1 MILHRWLSL
10 RRSKSNITKSNFIV
24 LSCFGLLFAV
34 LQFLFL
40 SLAEAQ
46 TYNKIEFV
54 YNIEQMKGHLEQAIV
69 NKENGNNTLTQA
81 HIQHPIVE
89 IYDAIEVQLASVDS
103 NHNTLLFNSL
113 SQLSKN
119 ADNLNLAQFEQETNG
134 VNQKLDKASDLVA
147 PGDNSTITLIVA
159 SWLLDAANAEYES
172 GVRSGKIIQIVEY
185 QDAMGFISRSESL
198 LNGTLPTLN
207 QSMKVTGNEALNLY
221 PQLDSKVQ
229 TTADINDIYTIT
241 SEIKQ
246 KIANITGF

>member
-1 MILHRWLSL
+1 L
-10 RRSKSNITKSNFIV
+10 RRSNSNITKSNFII
-24 LSCFGLLFAV
+24 LSCFGFLFVV
-34 LQFLFL
+34 LQFLFFGL
-40 SLAEAQ
+40 TEAQ

-54 YNIEQMKGHLEQAIV
+54 YNIEQMKGHLEQAVV

-89 IYDAIEVQLASVDS
+89 IYDAIQVQLASIDS

-119 ADNLNLAQFEQETNG
+119 ANNLNLAQFEEETNG
-134 VNQKLDKASDLVA
+134 VNQILDKASDLVA
-147 PGDNSTITLIVA
+147 PGDNSTLTLIVA

-172 GVRSGKIIQIVEY
+172 GIRSGKIIQIVEY
-185 QDAMGFISRSESL
+185 QDALGFISRSESL
-198 LNGTLPTLN
+198 LNDTLPTLN
-207 QSMKVTGNEALNLY
+207 QSMKVTGDEAFKLY
-221 PQLDSKVQ
+221 PQLNSKVQ

>member
-1 MILHRWLSL
+1 M
-10 RRSKSNITKSNFIV
+10 RRSNSNITKSNFII
-24 LSCFGLLFAV
+24 LSCFGFLFVV

-40 SLAEAQ
+40 GLAEAQ

-54 YNIEQMKGHLEQAIV
+54 YNIEQMKGHLEQAVV

-89 IYDAIEVQLASVDS
+89 IYDVIQVQLASVDS

-119 ADNLNLAQFEQETNG
+119 ADNLNLAQFEEETTG
-134 VNQKLDKASDLVA
+134 VNQILDKASDLVV
-147 PGDNSTITLIVA
+147 PEDNSTLTLIVA

-172 GVRSGKIIQIVEY
+172 GIRSGKIIQIVEY
-185 QDAMGFISRSESL
+185 QDAIGFISRSESL
-198 LNGTLPTLN
+198 LSDTLPTLN
-207 QSMKVTGNEALNLY
+207 QSMTVTGDEAFKLYLQLN
-221 PQLDSKVQ
+221 SKVQ
-229 TTADINDIYTIT
+229 TMADINDIYTIT